1 MQIRRLKQQEI
12 TEVVA
17 LWYNVSL
24 DAHFFISPDY
34 WKKNKITMEKKYLP
48 KSETYIAI
56 ENDDILG
63 FISMRKNNLAAL
75 FVNTTLQGQGIGAK
89 LLDYIKKRRKTIQL
103 TVYKKN
109 LRAIK
114 FYQNQGFSIINER
127 KDEKTDEIEFIMEWS
142 G

>member
-1 MQIRRLKQQEI
+1 MQIRRLKKQEL

-48 KSETYIAI
+48 KSETYVAI

-75 FVNTTLQGQGIGAK
+75 FVNTTSQGQGIGTK

-109 LRAIK
+109 FRAIK

-127 KDEKTDEIEFIMEWS
+127 KDEKTDEIEFIMEWN